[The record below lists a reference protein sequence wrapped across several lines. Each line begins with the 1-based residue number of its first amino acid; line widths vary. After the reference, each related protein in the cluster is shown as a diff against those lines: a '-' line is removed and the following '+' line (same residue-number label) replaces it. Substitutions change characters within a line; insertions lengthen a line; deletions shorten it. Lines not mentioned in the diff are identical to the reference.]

1 MVNRMTGKADVS
13 QMLNRMVSQMAMEEM
28 VASNMRKHIMLTPG
42 DPYMRHK
49 QGEHIMWL
57 PHPNLSPPPRANP
70 GVVGQIRELGIRVTQ
85 AIQDIQETRVEA
97 FFGEMDV
104 VEDFL
109 EGEGKVVHP
118 PPGSK
123 AHPGIV
129 LAETP
134 VSGAESL
141 VTTGGIVGY
150 LR

>member
-28 VASNMRKHIMLTPG
+28 VASNMRKHVMLTPG

-49 QGEHIMWL
+49 QGEHITWL
-57 PHPNLSPPPRANP
+57 PHPNLLPPPRANL
-70 GVVGQIRELGIRVTQ
+70 GVVGQIREQGIRV
-85 AIQDIQETRVEA
+85 IQVIQGIQETQVEA
-97 FFGEMDV
+97 LFGEMDV
-104 VEDFL
+104 AEDFL
-109 EGEGKVVHP
+109 GGEDKVVHP

-141 VTTGGIVGY
+141 GIIEGIV
-150 LR
+150 